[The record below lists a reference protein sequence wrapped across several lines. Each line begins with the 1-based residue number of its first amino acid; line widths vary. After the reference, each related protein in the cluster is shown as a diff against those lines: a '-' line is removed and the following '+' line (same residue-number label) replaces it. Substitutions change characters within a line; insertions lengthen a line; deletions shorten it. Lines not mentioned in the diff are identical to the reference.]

1 MNRTHDTHDTDDM
14 PSGSANGEMVYAGRF
29 GDDELTDEERGTL
42 QTAFAALVRA
52 GRPLFGPV
60 PEEGAGALI
69 DPADPG
75 LNTRVSAIL
84 NRDVGPRLL
93 ESDDAGDEDHG
104 DGVAALDE
112 LDRRDPELDIAEVDA
127 LMVPDDEADA
137 GDGQDRDV

>member
-1 MNRTHDTHDTDDM
+1 MDRTHDTHDM

-29 GDDELTDEERGTL
+29 GDDELTDEERATL
-42 QTAFAALVRA
+42 QTAFAALVRS

-84 NRDVGPRLL
+84 NRDGGPRLL
-93 ESDDAGDEDHG
+93 ESEDA
-104 DGVAALDE
+104 VLDE